1 MNKIS
6 GKCDISRFEI
16 PYRLYGDSENLIV
29 CISGAKQ
36 TMSAWRSFVSRFQGD
51 YSVLIFD
58 LPGQGRSI
66 IKSGDMGVSLE
77 EQVDALNELLTVLDV
92 SSYATSYLVGGSWGS
107 IVAAS
112 YLDRYPGLFD
122 KAILGSFGTKANSVL
137 KGIIDQVQIYIEQGR
152 GAEIAPLMI
161 DKFGQLIPGH
171 LKRQI
176 VAQFNEMND
185 QQFASFYEHSKSV
198 TEMGDLKRY
207 VSLESISIPVL
218 VVMGQFD
225 TIMDLFD
232 TRNAT
237 SLLRNG
243 EFQLV
248 KGVGHF
254 LHWEKPEILELYD
267 DYFNHKESESRKIGI
282 S

>member
-1 MNKIS
+1 MNKVA
-6 GKCDISRFEI
+6 GRLDISRFEV
-16 PYRLYGDSENLIV
+16 PYRLYGNSENLIV

-36 TMSAWRSFVSRFQGD
+36 TMSAWRSFVSRFQD
-51 YSVLIFD
+51 EFSVLVFD
-58 LPGQGRSI
+58 LPGQGRSQ
-66 IKSGDMGVSLE
+66 IKHGGAGVSLE
-77 EQVDALNELLTVLDV
+77 EQVDALNQLLVKLNAHSY
-92 SSYATSYLVGGSWGS
+92 SSRFLVGGSWGS

-137 KGIIDQVQIYIEQGR
+137 KSIIDKVQVYIEQGK

-161 DKFGQLIPGH
+161 EKFGQLIPDH

-176 VAQFNEMND
+176 ISQFNDMSEE
-185 QQFASFYEHSKSV
+185 QFSSFYEHSRSV
-198 TEMGDLKRY
+198 NEMGDLKRY
-207 VSLESISIPVL
+207 VKLEGISIPVL

-237 SLLRNG
+237 KLLAKG
-243 EFQLV
+243 EFKLI

-254 LHWEKPEILELYD
+254 LHWEKPELLELYS
-267 DYFNHKESESRKIGI
+267 DYLNCNEVSEHKLRI

>member
-1 MNKIS
+1 MKKAA
-6 GKCDISRFEI
+6 GKLDILRFEI

-29 CISGAKQ
+29 CLSGAKQ
-36 TMSAWRSFVSRFQGD
+36 TMSAWRGFVSRFQHD
-51 YSVLIFD
+51 YSILVFD
-58 LPGQGRSI
+58 LPGQGRSQI
-66 IKSGDMGVSLE
+66 RSGSAGVSLS
-77 EQVDALNELLTVLDV
+77 EQVDVLHILLDRLDV
-92 SSYATSYLVGGSWGS
+92 SSYSRCFLVGGSWGS

-112 YLDRYPGLFD
+112 YLDRYPGMFQ
-122 KAILGSFGTKANSVL
+122 KAILGSFGTKPNAVL
-137 KGIIDQVQIYIEQGR
+137 KGIIDKVQAYIEQGR
-152 GAEIAPLMI
+152 GAELAPLMI
-161 DKFGQLIPGH
+161 DKFGQLIPDH

-176 VAQFNEMND
+176 ISQFNAMTD

-198 TEMGDLKRY
+198 TEMGDLKHY
-207 VSLESISIPVL
+207 VNLESISIPVL

-237 SLLRNG
+237 ELLKKG
-243 EFQLV
+243 EFRLV

-254 LHWEKPEILELYD
+254 LHWEKPELFELYEE
-267 DYFNHKESESRKIGI
+267 YLNRSEVASHRIGA